1 MFIELTMRL
10 LVTAFMS
17 GATQAL
23 LVTVSL
29 LTMVKSSQPL
39 IETMMITPDTTALK
53 TLKELG
59 GSKSKSILILT
70 KSSVQIK

>member
-1 MFIELTMRL
+1 MRL

>member
-70 KSSVQIK
+70 KSSVQI